1 MSLLERYL
9 QAMENKHI
17 ADSER
22 KYLQEHPETL
32 DRPSFDTNMASQSDL
47 QPHGELRRMI
57 RVAMLNEMRI

>member
-1 MSLLERYL
+1 
-9 QAMENKHI
+9 MENKHI